1 MEAAEMGFESNI
13 VLNLYSVAILLIIAF
28 QGKGKTGRSTL
39 QDTLFSW
46 ILWVT
51 IFMLITD
58 TMGRFDGKPDTF
70 YPLLNHFGNLTVFL
84 LNPIVPALW
93 LMYVYHQVYQ
103 SEKRAK
109 RLLIPSGILLAIHTL
124 MVVGT
129 QYYGWFY
136 TIDEQNIY
144 HRGPLYVLSPCVL
157 FVYLFV
163 AVVMVIHKRKGMEK
177 KLYNSLLF
185 FIVPP
190 LVMTILH
197 ILIYG
202 VSLALSGLVL
212 SILIVYLNIQ
222 NRSLITDHLT
232 GAYNRKGFDMHLR
245 EKIRASQRGKAFSAI
260 LLDYD
265 HFKSINDTFGHDM
278 GDQALMQSSELL
290 KTCIRHTDFIARFG
304 GDEFVILLDTANK
317 SELEAVVQRIHD
329 AIERYNKENQY
340 PFSIGFS
347 AGYAVYD
354 RSIHQS
360 ADDFVRLLDR
370 MMYQMKQA

>member
-1 MEAAEMGFESNI
+1 MGLESNI
-13 VLNLYSVAILLIIAF
+13 FLNLYSVAILLIIAF
-28 QGKGKTGRSTL
+28 QSKGKNGRNTL

-46 ILWVT
+46 ILWVS
-51 IFMLITD
+51 ILMLIAD
-58 TMGRFDGKPDTF
+58 SMGRFDGRPDTF
-70 YPLLNHFGNLTVFL
+70 YPILNHTGNFLVFL
-84 LNPIVPALW
+84 LSPIAPVLW
-93 LMYVYHQVYQ
+93 LMYVYNQAYQ
-103 SEKRAK
+103 IEKKIK
-109 RLLIPSGILLAIHTL
+109 RLLIPSAILLAAHTF
-124 MVVGT
+124 MVIGT

-136 TIDEQNIY
+136 SIDEQNIY
-144 HRGPLYVLSPCVL
+144 HRGPLYILSPCLL
-157 FVYLFV
+157 FLYLFA
-163 AVVMVIHKRKGMEK
+163 AVILIIHKRKVIEK

-190 LVMTILH
+190 FAMAVLH
-197 ILIYG
+197 TFIYG

-222 NRSLITDHLT
+222 NRSLITDYLT
-232 GAYNRKGFDMHLR
+232 GVYNRKGFDMHLK
-245 EKIRASQRGKAFSAI
+245 EKMRASQRGSAFSAI

-265 HFKSINDTFGHDM
+265 HFKSINDTYGHDM
-278 GDQALMQSSELL
+278 GDIALMQSAHLL
-290 KTCIRHTDFIARFG
+290 KTCIRHTDFIARYG

-317 SELEAVVQRIHD
+317 VELEAVVQRINS
-329 AIERYNKENQY
+329 AIERYNKDKRY

-354 RSIHQS
+354 HNTQQN